1 MTDSTPL
8 WKQLELIIVEIQK
21 QLAPNAQVRHN
32 HKVKGRSGRI
42 RKLDVTITQNVG
54 AYPVFIVFDCK
65 HRTTRPVEISD
76 VEAFAVQVEDVN
88 GSLGVMISDSGFDE
102 GAKAIADMKN
112 IVLQTYRKAHE
123 TDWKK
128 LILDLEML
136 RTVLIGFRIT
146 EVKVSAITTD
156 DILLEVPFNMPFY
169 DESGNPM
176 GKIDD
181 TFWDT
186 WGQIGR
192 PIGEV
197 NVQVRF
203 QEESFIIEMKKEIL
217 RVKEFLVN
225 ARLIAKKFLLDLN
238 LAEGHILEDNNEGQ
252 PVYEEFTSKSFDWA
266 NIMKNQPGIE
276 INPEE
281 YEQILK
287 DSRVATD
294 LGNAERFIRIVAT
307 NTHQADRA

>member
-1 MTDSTPL
+1 MTESEPL

-21 QLAPNAQVRHN
+21 QLAPDAQVRHN
-32 HKVKGRSGRI
+32 HQVKGRSGRI
-42 RKLDVTITQNVG
+42 RKLDVTITQHVG

-65 HRTTRPVEISD
+65 HRTTRPIEIGD

-88 GSLGVMISDSGFDE
+88 GSLGVMISDSSFDG

-128 LILDLEML
+128 LILELEKL
-136 RTVLIGFRIT
+136 LTVLIGFKIA
-146 EVKVSAITTD
+146 EVKVSAITVN

-169 DESGNPM
+169 DENGNSM
-176 GKIDD
+176 GRIED
-181 TFWDT
+181 TFWKT
-186 WGQIGR
+186 WSQLGR

-197 NVQVRF
+197 NVQMRF
-203 QEESFIIEMKKEIL
+203 QEETFLIEKEEETL

-225 ARLIAKKFLLDLN
+225 ARLIAKKILVNLN
-238 LAEGHILEDNNEGQ
+238 LAEGHILEDIKDEQ
-252 PVYEEFTSKSFDWA
+252 PVYEEFTSKSIDWA
-266 NIMKNQPGIE
+266 DMIKNQPGIE
-276 INPEE
+276 TNLEE
-281 YEQILK
+281 YEQIKK
-287 DSRVATD
+287 DSRVAAD

-307 NTHQADRA
+307 NTHQNDRA